1 MTEKI
6 GLFTGSF
13 DPVTLGHI
21 DLLTRSSKLFDKLYV
36 GLFANLAKTNLFTME
51 ERAHM
56 LREALAPL
64 PNVEVIMAQD
74 ELAVDVARR
83 LGVTHL
89 VRGLRSSKDLDYE
102 AELAFFNHHLDDSIE
117 SVFLLAKPELSHV
130 SSSRVRELIHFGAD
144 ITSFVPE
151 SVLVEMENNDSYDK

>member
-64 PNVEVIMAQD
+64 LNVEVIMAQD

-102 AELAFFNHHLDDSIE
+102 AELAFFNHHLDASIE

-130 SSSRVRELIHFGAD
+130 SSSRVRELIYFGAD
-144 ITSFVPE
+144 ITPFVPE
-151 SVLVEMENNDSYDK
+151 SVLVEMENNSYDK

>member
-1 MTEKI
+1 
-6 GLFTGSF
+6 
-13 DPVTLGHI
+13 
-21 DLLTRSSKLFDKLYV
+21 
-36 GLFANLAKTNLFTME
+36 
-51 ERAHM
+51 
-56 LREALAPL
+56 
-64 PNVEVIMAQD
+64 MAQD

-83 LGVTHL
+83 VGVTHL

-151 SVLVEMENNDSYDK
+151 SVLVEMENNNSYDK

>member
-21 DLLTRSSKLFDKLYV
+21 DLLTRSSALFDKLYV
-36 GLFANLAKTNLFTME
+36 GLFDNVAKVSFFPIE
-51 ERAHM
+51 VRSRM
-56 LREALAPL
+56 LKKALIPL
-64 PNVEVIMAQD
+64 TNVEVVTATGV
-74 ELAVDVARR
+74 LAVDVAKE

-102 AELAFFNHHLDDSIE
+102 AELAFFNHHLDDTLE
-117 SVFLLAKPELSHV
+117 SVFLLANPEFVYV
-130 SSSRVRELIHFGAD
+130 SSSRVREMIHFGAD
-144 ITSFVPE
+144 ITPFVPE
-151 SVLVEMENNDSYDK
+151 SVLVEMESNESYGE